1 MGYFYL
7 GLAFL
12 GAVAPY
18 SFMGQFLLTHG
29 LNFQELKLQLWASPI
44 SSFVGAAFLISS
56 LVNVFFILGEGRRLK
71 MKGLW
76 LPLLATATV
85 GISCGLPLFLYL
97 RDLALS
103 RQRDREAAGEAAG
116 LPVVIKRP

>member
-18 SFMGQFLLTHG
+18 SFIGQFLLTHG
-29 LNFQELKLQLWASPI
+29 INFAEFKVQLWASPV
-44 SSFVGAAFLISS
+44 SSFVGIAFLIAS
-56 LVNVFFILGEGRRLK
+56 LVNFFFIIGEGRRLK

-76 LPLLATATV
+76 LPLAGTV
-85 GISCGLPLFLYL
+85 LVGVSCGLPLFLYL
-97 RDLALS
+97 RSLTLI
-103 RQRDREAAGEAAG
+103 RQQEQEMAQEAAL
-116 LPVVIKRP
+116 LPQVIPK

>member
-18 SFMGQFLLTHG
+18 SFIGQFLMTHG
-29 LNFQELKLQLWASPI
+29 LNFAEFKTQLWVGPV
-44 SSFVGAAFLISS
+44 SSFVGASFFIAS
-56 LVNVFFILGEGRRLK
+56 LVTFFFIIGEGRRLK

-76 LPLLATATV
+76 LPLAGTLLV
-85 GISCGLPLFLYL
+85 GVSCGLPLFLYL
-97 RDLALS
+97 RSLTLI
-103 RQRDREAAGEAAG
+103 QQQEQEAAEEAAQ
-116 LPVVIKRP
+116 LPTVNPR